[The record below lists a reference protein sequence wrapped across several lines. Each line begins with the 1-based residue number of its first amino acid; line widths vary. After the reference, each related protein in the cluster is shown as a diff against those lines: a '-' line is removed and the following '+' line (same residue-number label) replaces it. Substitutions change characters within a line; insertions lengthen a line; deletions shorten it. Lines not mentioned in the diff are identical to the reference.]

1 MRKIHPFMRLGLV
14 ALALAIVI
22 ALAAPARNSQA
33 ADADTFYL
41 SWPYEPPPKG
51 HLNGFTTGSLT
62 NGGFGLWSYLLTPTF
77 GYYLGATNEYKGWLA
92 KSWSYSEDGKKFTI
106 KLQDD
111 LTWSDGSKL
120 TTKDVIAT
128 FKLLRMINSGEFSN
142 GVAEVKAVDDTTVDF
157 LLDKPPSAILTRLIM
172 KEWVVDYATFGAL
185 ADKAGALYDEGVK
198 AGKTF
203 AEMKAT
209 DAGKALD
216 KELADFRPTAV
227 LSSGPYTMDL
237 KDVQNSQIVLR
248 RTDKTRFGKLAKFDK
263 VVIYKGDT
271 EVTTPLILAGDLYY
285 ATDYFPP
292 PVEKS
297 FVDKGVKILRAPTF
311 GGPAIYFNH
320 SVKPLDQVEVR
331 QAFAYAIDRDRVTKV
346 SYGQIGKPVKY
357 LTNYSDDRL
366 KNYLTEDQIKSF
378 NTYPNDLKK
387 ADELMQKA
395 GFKKDGEFYKDKD
408 GKVLELELSAP
419 GDFTDWMPAAQD
431 AVEQLNAFG
440 VKVTLRA
447 VPNSQHA
454 PDVRAGKFQMAVR
467 LWGHPTPLPF
477 YAYRNTYLFHAVS
490 KGANDPGMSYPTGK
504 KTINGV
510 EYDFTALVT
519 ATGAGTDPKPQNDA
533 IFKLAT
539 AFNSDLPTLPLVERY
554 YNTPLNDKN
563 VDGLPPL
570 EDPIWGNVSTSDN
583 AIVVLLMEGK
593 IGPKKK

>member
-1 MRKIHPFMRLGLV
+1 MRKIHPFMRLGLA

-51 HLNGFTTGSLT
+51 HLNSFTTGSLT
-62 NGGFGLWSYLLTPTF
+62 NNGFGLWSFLLTPTF
-77 GYYLGATNEYKGWLA
+77 GYYIQATTEYKGWLA
-92 KSWSYSEDGKKFTI
+92 QSWKYSDDGKKFTI
-106 KLQDD
+106 KLYDD

-128 FKLLRMINSGEFSN
+128 YKILRLNNAGEYSN

-157 LLDKPPSAILTRLIM
+157 ILNKPPSAILTRLIM
-172 KEWVVDYATFGAL
+172 KEFVADATTYGAL

-198 AGKTF
+198 AGKTM
-203 AEMKAT
+203 ADMKAT

-216 KELADFRPTAV
+216 KELADFRPQVV
-227 LSSGPYTMDL
+227 LSSGPYTLDI
-237 KDVQNSQIVLR
+237 KDAQNSQLVLR
-248 RTDKTRFGKLAKFDK
+248 RTDKTKFGKLAKFDK
-263 VVIYKGDT
+263 IVVYKGDT

-297 FVDKGVKILRAPTF
+297 FIDKGVKILRAPSF

-331 QAFAYAIDRDRVTKV
+331 QAFAYALDRDRVTKV

-357 LTNYSDDRL
+357 LTNFSDDGL
-366 KNYLTEDQIKSF
+366 KNYLTADQIKTF
-378 NTYPNDLKK
+378 NTYPYDLKK

-395 GFKKDGEFYKDKD
+395 GFKKDGDFYKDKD

-419 GDFTDWMPAAQD
+419 SDFTDWMPAATD
-431 AVEQLNAFG
+431 AVEQLNDFG

-477 YAYRNTYLFHAVS
+477 YAYRNTYIFHAVT
-490 KGANDPGMSYPTGK
+490 KTANDPGMNYPTGK

-510 EYDFTALVT
+510 EYDFTELVT
-519 ATGAGTDPKPQNDA
+519 ATGAGTDVKAQNDA